1 MKKTSLTITI
11 LLVVPI
17 GISYTIGSCKKHD
30 RIINNTPL
38 QQAIPAGFAPPSY
51 TFDDNPLSE
60 EAFQLGRKLFYD
72 GRLSRD
78 TGFPCSSCH
87 QQIAVFGTYEH
98 DRSHG
103 YGMSHTLRNAP
114 PLFNL
119 AWQKELHWDGR
130 FKSLYTEA
138 TQPILTHNEMAEN
151 FFTIIFRLQGDTQY
165 QQMFKA
171 AFGNPIVSEDKI
183 LKALAQFTGN
193 ITSSDSKY
201 DRYKQGMAVFS
212 ASEVSGYQLFQAK
225 CATCHPEPMFTD
237 YSYRNIGLLIDS
249 ELKDYGRM
257 RVTGNSED
265 SLKFRV
271 PSLRNVNLTANY
283 MHDGRFN
290 TLLQVLNHYS
300 SGIQNSTTLDPLLVN
315 KIPLTSTEKSDLISF
330 LKTLSDST
338 ILYNSRFA
346 KPQ

>member
-1 MKKTSLTITI
+1 MKKPWLTITI
-11 LLVVPI
+11 LIVGAT

-30 RIINNTPL
+30 RIINTTPL
-38 QQAIPAGFAPPSY
+38 QQAIPAGFPAPSY

-151 FFTIIFRLQGDTQY
+151 FFTIIFRLQGDMQY
-165 QQMFKA
+165 QRMLKA

-201 DRYKQGMAVFS
+201 DRYKQGNAIFS
-212 ASEVSGYQLFQAK
+212 SSESSGYQLFQAK

-237 YSYRNIGLLIDS
+237 YSYRNIGLLVDP
-249 ELKDYGRM
+249 ELNDYGRM
-257 RVTGNSED
+257 RITGKSED

-290 TLLQVLNHYS
+290 TLLQVLNHYT

-315 KIPLTSTEKSDLISF
+315 KISLTTTEKSDLISF

>member
-1 MKKTSLTITI
+1 
-11 LLVVPI
+11 
-17 GISYTIGSCKKHD
+17 
-30 RIINNTPL
+30 
-38 QQAIPAGFAPPSY
+38 
-51 TFDDNPLSE
+51 
-60 EAFQLGRKLFYD
+60 
-72 GRLSRD
+72 
-78 TGFPCSSCH
+78 
-87 QQIAVFGTYEH
+87 
-98 DRSHG
+98 
-103 YGMSHTLRNAP
+103 MSHTLRNAP

-151 FFTIIFRLQGDTQY
+151 LFTIIFRLQGDMQY
-165 QQMFKA
+165 QRMLKA

-201 DRYKQGMAVFS
+201 DRYKQGNAIFS
-212 ASEVSGYQLFQAK
+212 SSESSGYQLFQAK
-225 CATCHPEPMFTD
+225 CATCHPEPRFTD
-237 YSYRNIGLLIDS
+237 YSYRNIGLLVDP
-249 ELKDYGRM
+249 ELNDYGRM
-257 RVTGNSED
+257 RITGKSED

-290 TLLQVLNHYS
+290 TLLQVLNHYT

-315 KIPLTSTEKSDLISF
+315 KIPLTSGEKSDLISF